1 MTEAAVPAPAASPPR
16 RTAFTGLR
24 RGLRRHCPNCGKGH
38 LFTSYLKVQ
47 QVCEV
52 CSNENGRYPADDG
65 PAYFTI
71 LVIGHLVVA
80 PLLALSFLWS
90 LPPAMIAL
98 IGLPSVGAATLAALP
113 FIKGGWIGILWGTNA
128 GSQHPDAG

>member
-1 MTEAAVPAPAASPPR
+1 MATPVAHPALP
-16 RTAFTGLR
+16 RTALTGLR
-24 RGLRRHCPNCGKGH
+24 RGCQRNCPNCGQGR

-47 QVCEV
+47 PICEV
-52 CSNENGRYPADDG
+52 CANANGRYPADDG

-71 LVIGHLVVA
+71 LLIGHLVVA

-98 IGLPSVGAATLAALP
+98 IGLPVVAAATLAALP
-113 FIKGGWIGILWGTNA
+113 FIKGGWIGVLWGTTSA
-128 GSQHPDAG
+128 SVRDAHS